1 MTTAF
6 AIGVLLAAAGCGLA
20 FVWWMFSGA
29 AAWIEPD
36 REPTPLPRI
45 EHEDSYDE

>member
-1 MTTAF
+1 MTTAA
-6 AIGVLLAAAGCGLA
+6 AIGVLVTAAGCGLS

-36 REPTPLPRI
+36 DREAQRRI
-45 EHEDSYDE
+45 DDEETDDE

>member
-1 MTTAF
+1 VTTMA
-6 AIGVLLAAAGCGLA
+6 AVGVLVTAAGCGLS

-36 REPTPLPRI
+36 DRDPPGGTDDRE
-45 EHEDSYDE
+45 DDDD